1 MTKNAR
7 PPAPVIRVAT
17 FGQLVAAGS
26 SPAQLRRL
34 VRQGQLCMIRRG
46 VYASIG
52 LAADATNKA
61 HRHALLI
68 AAEIAAGDSRAAGS
82 HESAAV
88 IHGLD
93 LSGKGPD
100 DVVTLTRSPGGR
112 GSRSRRGDSR
122 VHTAELPPDH
132 LVTKGGVL
140 ITSVARTVVDLAR
153 GSSFRDGIITADSAL
168 RTRKT
173 DIAKINAVIADCARW
188 PGLQRARDVA
198 AFSDG
203 GSESALESIGR
214 VAFHQAGLPPPRL
227 QVWVGGEFGTIGRA
241 DFFWPEHRTIA
252 EADGAVKYADPGRAI
267 EQLDRDARLRDAG
280 FEVVHFTWQ
289 EITVTPW
296 QVIGRIRAAFARGT
310 AR

>member
-1 MTKNAR
+1 M
-7 PPAPVIRVAT
+7 
-17 FGQLVAAGS
+17 
-26 SPAQLRRL
+26 
-34 VRQGQLCMIRRG
+34 
-46 VYASIG
+46 
-52 LAADATNKA
+52 
-61 HRHALLI
+61 
-68 AAEIAAGDSRAAGS
+68 
-82 HESAAV
+82 
-88 IHGLD
+88 HGLD
-93 LSGKGPD
+93 LIGKRPD
-100 DVVTLTRSPGGR
+100 DVVTVTRSPRDR
-112 GSRSRRGDSR
+112 GSRSRRGDVR
-122 VHTAELPPDH
+122 VHIAELPPDH

-153 GSSFRDGIITADSAL
+153 GSSFRDGIVVADSAL

-173 DIAKINAVIADCARW
+173 DIAKINAVITDCAGW
-188 PGLQRARDVA
+188 PGIQRARDVV
-198 AFSDG
+198 AFSDSR
-203 GSESALESIGR
+203 SESALESIGR
-214 VAFHQAGLPPPRL
+214 VAFHQAGLPAPRL

-252 EADGAVKYADPGRAI
+252 EADGAAKYADPGRAI